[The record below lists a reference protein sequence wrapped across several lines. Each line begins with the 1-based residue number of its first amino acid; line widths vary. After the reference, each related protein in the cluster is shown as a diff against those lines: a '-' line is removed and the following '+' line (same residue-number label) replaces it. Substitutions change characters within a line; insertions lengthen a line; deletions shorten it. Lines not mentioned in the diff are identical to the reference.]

1 MQITRIT
8 QITNQISSDYQKH
21 KKYLCNSYNLCSNLN
36 LDSHP
41 LFLFSFA
48 TFAFVFLYNPQNEM
62 FGHS

>member
-41 LFLFSFA
+41 LFLFSVA
-48 TFAFVFLYNPQNEM
+48 TFAFVFLP
-62 FGHS
+62 